1 MVSIKYNRSIIY
13 GISAT
18 AILLFLYFSILSI
31 ANSFRHAVDSFIEM
45 WYWILLL
52 AVGFGV
58 QVGLYFHI
66 RVSFHDRM
74 RKSASTTVATV
85 GGVSTTSMIA
95 CCAHHL
101 TDVLPIISLSA
112 AAAFL
117 AEYQL
122 LFIMVG
128 VFSNLVGITMML
140 GIIQKHGLFR
150 ENGPL
155 IYLVRYD
162 MGQVRNY
169 IIAIGFMV
177 LLIQIITL

>member
-1 MVSIKYNRSIIY
+1 MVSIKHKFIIH
-13 GISAT
+13 GIFGT

-31 ANSFRHAVDSFIEM
+31 ANSFDHAVDSFIEM

-58 QVGLYFHI
+58 QVGLYFYI
-66 RVSFHDRM
+66 REGFHDRM
-74 RKSASTTVATV
+74 TKGASTTVATA

-101 TDVLPIISLSA
+101 TDVLPIIGLSA

-140 GIIQKHGLFR
+140 GIIQKHGLFK

-155 IYLVRYD
+155 RYLLRYD
-162 MGQVRNY
+162 MRQVRNY
-169 IIAIGFMV
+169 IIAIGFLV
-177 LLIQIITL
+177 LLIQIIRL